1 MKVTSLLPY
10 LPWTVCRRASAK
22 VTAAIQ
28 LEAKG
33 DQCLLKP
40 LQVFGIVVKED
51 VEVFGEP

>member
-22 VTAAIQ
+22 VTTAIR